1 MGFTPERQPRWGMP
15 DILLG
20 LIAILA
26 GAVVFTIPALVI
38 VGLDQIETGLED
50 LSSADVALIGAVGL
64 AGQSLATVAFLLL
77 IARLKG
83 LGSLRDDFG
92 FRFRWGRDLGIGIGA
107 GLGVLLLSGIL
118 QSLVAAVLGGEP
130 ETNTGAILGEERAG
144 AAQIALAVMAAVVA
158 PVVEELFFRGLALRA
173 IERRLGAVAGV
184 IGSSVVFGLLHLQA
198 GSAAG
203 VGSLI
208 ITIGVFGVVFALLTR
223 WQGRLGPAI
232 VAHGTIN
239 TIGVVAYLATL

>member
-50 LSSADVALIGAVGL
+50 LSSVDVALIGAVGL
-64 AGQSLATVAFLLL
+64 AGQSLATVGFLLL

-92 FRFRWGRDLGIGIGA
+92 FRFRWGRDLGIG
-107 GLGVLLLSGIL
+107 
-118 QSLVAAVLGGEP
+118 
-130 ETNTGAILGEERAG
+130 ILGEERAG